1 MNKLTFTEAISFL
14 KEGKIILFFSDK
26 SKYLASLKR
35 QKIFIMSKNL
45 TYYLTMKDFEELYQD
60 ASFYLYEESDETIDI
75 KKDEEYY
82 SYNALKH

>member
-1 MNKLTFTEAISFL
+1 MNKLTFIEAISFL

-45 TYYLTMKDFEELYQD
+45 TYHLSLKDFEELYQD

>member
-45 TYYLTMKDFEELYQD
+45 TYHLPLKDFEELYQD

>member
-45 TYYLTMKDFEELYQD
+45 TYYLTLKDFEELYQD

>member
-35 QKIFIMSKNL
+35 KKIFIMSKNL
-45 TYYLTMKDFEELYQD
+45 TYYLSLKDFEELYQD

>member
-1 MNKLTFTEAISFL
+1 MNKLTFIEAISFL

-45 TYYLTMKDFEELYQD
+45 TYYLSLKDFEELYKD
-60 ASFYLYEESDETIDI
+60 ASFYLYEESDKTIDI

>member
-45 TYYLTMKDFEELYQD
+45 TYYLTFEDFEELYQD
-60 ASFYLYEESDETIDI
+60 ASFYLYEESDENIDI

>member
-1 MNKLTFTEAISFL
+1 MNKLTFIEAISFL

-45 TYYLTMKDFEELYQD
+45 TYYLSLKDFEELYQD

>member
-45 TYYLTMKDFEELYQD
+45 TYYLSLKDFEELYQD

>member
-1 MNKLTFTEAISFL
+1 MNKLTFIEAISFL

-45 TYYLTMKDFEELYQD
+45 TYYLTLKDFEELYQD

>member
-45 TYYLTMKDFEELYQD
+45 TYYLSLEDFEELYQD
-60 ASFYLYEESDETIDI
+60 ASFYLYEESDEAIDI

>member
-45 TYYLTMKDFEELYQD
+45 TYYLSLKDFEELYQD
-60 ASFYLYEESDETIDI
+60 ASFYLYEESDETVDI

>member
-35 QKIFIMSKNL
+35 KKIFIMSKNL

>member
-1 MNKLTFTEAISFL
+1 MNKLTFIEAISFL

-45 TYYLTMKDFEELYQD
+45 TYYLPLKDFEELYRD
-60 ASFYLYEESDETIDI
+60 ASFYLYEESDETIDV